1 MASDWIASAKEQLA
15 RLQNP
20 HREKKRATV
29 IALVDARLAGK
40 SEETVWDRETH
51 PNVCARS
58 VYHGKWKKDTLFMDV
73 LETVTRLAQ
82 EWNDTE
88 ELRAVDA
95 AVRKLRLATP
105 AVADQLVSMATT
117 GQVRRVMRDGAGV
130 ARVVYEPAGAGDVRL
145 AAMAVL
151 DRAGMETAVK
161 SDARIDDGAPRIVI
175 DR

>member
-1 MASDWIASAKEQLA
+1 MSDWIAAAASHLA
-15 RLQNP
+15 RLRNP

-40 SEETVWDRETH
+40 SEETVWDRAVH

-58 VYHGKWKKDTLFMDV
+58 VYHGKWKKDSLFVEV
-73 LETVTRLAQ
+73 LEAVTTLAQ

-88 ELRAVDA
+88 ELRAMDE

-117 GQVRRVMRDGAGV
+117 GRVRRIVRDSSGAP
-130 ARVVYEPAGAGDVRL
+130 AVVYEPAGAGDVRL
-145 AAMAVL
+145 AAMAIL
-151 DRAGMETAVK
+151 DRAGMETAAK
-161 SDARIDDGAPRIVI
+161 SEAKVDDGVRIII